1 MKCLGISVSEGL
13 KIILYEGFLFPSH
26 RSSKFSFPPWSLSP
40 SPYFGSTL
48 GVIPF
53 NGEEISCKD
62 QMGVKNLSDI

>member
-13 KIILYEGFLFPSH
+13 KIILCEGFLFPSH
-26 RSSKFSFPPWSLSP
+26 ASSKFSFPPWSLSP